1 MIFFVKAINK
11 KRSSYFVT
19 NYEDE
24 QSDDAKWFDV
34 FRVYLLV
41 INHLNLKINNSI
53 IKFIFFLI

>member
-1 MIFFVKAINK
+1 MIFFVKKAINK

-41 INHLNLKINNSI
+41 IPHLMLI
-53 IKFIFFLI
+53 IKNS